1 MREGILSRNLGIF
14 LIIKERWF
22 PVEKQTILIV
32 DDDKKVVQLLKES
45 ILKVGNGYQV
55 ETAYDGKEALD
66 IIEKNQVDLVL
77 LDINMPV
84 LSGVEVLTELH
95 NKKMWL
101 PIIILTAYGE
111 KEVEEKFQEFGIVD
125 FQNKPLDLKKLV
137 GRIEE
142 ILKNREHKDSISGM
156 SLTTILQVLE
166 MEKRTGVLTIIM
178 DNQDGRIFF
187 KEGRVVDIEA
197 GILSVEEALGKF
209 IGDTSRDKEINIEYL
224 NHRRSEKINKSLT
237 EILLEAS
244 RLHDED
250 ENVKETSQDDIKV
263 EAVKD
268 EKIDSKKF
276 AELIETLKEDLGDA
290 LLSTQIWN
298 FSDGEILAGFNPQP
312 GNCDLFTQITV
323 YLNEALSTSEYPEL
337 GNYYILNLEGKKVSI
352 IIPIEEFLWGMLVDS
367 KKTPLGFLLKVVLS
381 KLIGAFEKTISG

>member
-1 MREGILSRNLGIF
+1 M
-14 LIIKERWF
+14 
-22 PVEKQTILIV
+22 EKQTILIV

-55 ETAYDGKEALD
+55 ETAYDGSEALN
-66 IIEKNQVDLVL
+66 IIEKRQVDLVL

-95 NKKMWL
+95 NKKLWL

-125 FQNKPLDLKKLV
+125 FQNKPLDLKKLI

-178 DNQDGRIFF
+178 DDQDGRIFF

-197 GILSVEEALGKF
+197 GKLSVEDALGKF
-209 IGDTSRDKEINIEYL
+209 IGDTSQDKEINIEYL

-244 RLHDED
+244 RLHDEG
-250 ENVKETSQDDIKV
+250 ENVKETSQVEPKEMEKV
-263 EAVKD
+263 DKKD
-268 EKIDSKKF
+268 NQKYSNLID
-276 AELIETLKEDLGDA
+276 TLKEDLGDA

-298 FSDGEILAGFNPQP
+298 FSDGEILSGYNPQP

-337 GNYYILNLEGKKVSI
+337 GNYYILNLEGKKVSV
-352 IIPIEEFLWGMLVDS
+352 IIPIEEYLWGMLVDS

-381 KLIGAFEKTISG
+381 KLIGAFEKTISL